1 MICKPSTLTLDE
13 FHLRRCDSLAPVN
26 QSQAREGLA
35 HGSTWCPVCE
45 HMPCSSSR
53 TRKKKIISAGNAVTL
68 RLALPALRSASSA
81 WRFRSITACARNR
94 GHSGHEKTGDAHET
108 TTGSNRQHRTFISSF
123 AFFPVFACK
132 GSPHRKHTLTH
143 QRSACS
149 EDSARHVRVASHVDT
164 TTTSRPTARKSLP
177 SGNCTGRCPCLHRQT
192 PTTPQDPYPAQ
203 AQVETGQSLET
214 YNRDRSVWLA
224 VGSQRLHA
232 IIGHAPQGS
241 HQTTC

>member
-94 GHSGHEKTGDAHET
+94 GHSGHEERGDAHAT

-132 GSPHRKHTLTH
+132 GVAPPQTYTHTPTRCVLRRFGQTRLCGLARRH
-143 QRSACS
+143 YGLRAGQRHGNHYLPEIVQDVA
-149 EDSARHVRVASHVDT
+149 HVF
-164 TTTSRPTARKSLP
+164 
-177 SGNCTGRCPCLHRQT
+177 TGRLRRHHKTHILPR
-192 PTTPQDPYPAQ
+192 
-203 AQVETGQSLET
+203 
-214 YNRDRSVWLA
+214 RK
-224 VGSQRLHA
+224 
-232 IIGHAPQGS
+232 
-241 HQTTC
+241 